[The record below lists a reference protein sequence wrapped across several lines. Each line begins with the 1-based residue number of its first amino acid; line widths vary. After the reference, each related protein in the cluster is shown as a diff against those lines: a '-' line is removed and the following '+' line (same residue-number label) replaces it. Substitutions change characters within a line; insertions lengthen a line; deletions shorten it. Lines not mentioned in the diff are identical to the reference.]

1 MSQWFGESAE
11 IDLRPGGRARIGWT
25 DFDAMTDCI
34 VEVVDRPT
42 RFSFRWDALKDTP
55 IDVASTLVEFTLV
68 SEGDGTRLT
77 LLESG
82 FADLP
87 DEAYQ
92 ARIDEN
98 SAGWDSELEDL
109 RRYLTGVR
117 PVA

>member
-1 MSQWFGESAE
+1 
-11 IDLRPGGRARIGWT
+11 
-25 DFDAMTDCI
+25 
-34 VEVVDRPT
+34 
-42 RFSFRWDALKDTP
+42 
-55 IDVASTLVEFTLV
+55 
-68 SEGDGTRLT
+68 